1 MHLVESARAGV
12 ERDMPDAALDA
23 RVRACEQRAI
33 LVSLKNLVTF
43 SWVRERVEQGRLTLH
58 GWYFDIG
65 QGQLL
70 DYNAAVKKFEAL

>member
-1 MHLVESARAGV
+1 
-12 ERDMPDAALDA
+12 MPDAALDA

-70 DYNAAVKKFEAL
+70 GYNAAVKKFEAL